1 MINIFINRDLEH
13 EILRLTEHFPVI
25 VLSGPR
31 QSGKTTLCKNLFKT
45 YYRVDLDDA
54 SVIMNIR
61 SSPKDFLIQY
71 KDGLIIDEAQRF
83 PELFSY
89 IKVVVD
95 EMPEARYI
103 LTGSRNFLLMK
114 SVTESLAGRVA
125 LLTLLPLSLKELSRG
140 SDFKTEDLLFNG
152 GFPAVW
158 AKNIPS
164 MDIVKNYY
172 NTYIERDIRQIINI
186 KDINKFQIFI
196 RLCAGR
202 IGTEFNAS
210 NLSNEVGVS
219 LVTVQEWLSIL
230 EASYVLF
237 RLHPFYQNIGKRL
250 VKVSKIYFYDT
261 AMICFLLGIEN
272 HEQLKTHPLYGQIFE
287 NFVVLEFF
295 KNRIHAGKSNNLF
308 FYRDK
313 SQHEIDIIQEF
324 GYKYRAY
331 EIKSATAFHSDFTKN
346 LDYLKKLLGNSLLST
361 KVIFDG
367 DVELDSTEN
376 GIINFRNIQN
386 ET

>member
-1 MINIFINRDLEH
+1 MINTFINRDLEH
-13 EILRLTEHFPVI
+13 EILRLTEYFPVI

-54 SVIMNIR
+54 NVVMNIR
-61 SSPKDFLIQY
+61 SSPKDFLMQY
-71 KDGLIIDEAQRF
+71 KAGLIIDEAQRF
-83 PELFSY
+83 PEIFSY

-95 EMPEARYI
+95 EKPEARYI
-103 LTGSRNFLLMK
+103 LTGSSNFLLMK
-114 SVTESLAGRVA
+114 NVTESLAGRVA
-125 LLTLLPLSLKELSRG
+125 LLTLLPLSLKELSKG

-164 MDIVKNYY
+164 IDIVKNYY

-202 IGTEFNAS
+202 IGMEFNAS

-237 RLHPFYQNIGKRL
+237 RLQPFYQNIGKRL
-250 VKVSKIYFYDT
+250 VKISKIYFYDT
-261 AMICFLLGIEN
+261 ALVCFLLGIEN
-272 HEQLKTHPLYGQIFE
+272 REQLKMHPLYGQIFE
-287 NFVVLEFF
+287 NFVVLEFL

-324 GYKYRAY
+324 GYKYCAY
-331 EIKSATAFHSDFTKN
+331 EIKSATTFHSDFTKN
-346 LDYLKKLLGNSLLST
+346 LDYLKKLLGDRLLST

-367 DVELDSTEN
+367 DIELDSTEN